1 MTTEATRPAE
11 KTHWTSSEKLGT
23 WPYYT
28 RRGISSLCDATTPEG
43 FGPEASRWETWYFG
57 YGRTPKDA
65 TSLLL
70 PRKGHTS
77 SSRF

>member
-1 MTTEATRPAE
+1 MTKATRPAE
-11 KTHWTSSEKLGT
+11 KTHWISWKRLGT

-43 FGPEASRWETWYFG
+43 FDPEASSWETWYFG
-57 YGRTPKDA
+57 CGKTPKGA

-70 PRKGHTS
+70 PGKGRS
-77 SSRF
+77 SSPRF

>member
-11 KTHWTSSEKLGT
+11 KTHWTSSKKLGT

-28 RRGISSLCDATTPEG
+28 RHGISSLCDATTPKW

-57 YGRTPKDA
+57 CDKMPEVA
-65 TSLLL
+65 ISLLL
-70 PRKGHTS
+70 PGKGRS
-77 SSRF
+77 SSPRF